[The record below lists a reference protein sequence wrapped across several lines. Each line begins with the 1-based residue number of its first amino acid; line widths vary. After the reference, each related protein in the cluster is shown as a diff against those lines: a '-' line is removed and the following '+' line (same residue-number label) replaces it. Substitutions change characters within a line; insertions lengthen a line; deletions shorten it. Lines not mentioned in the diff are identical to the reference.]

1 PMRGL
6 AKIMVG
12 AALLAMSLG
21 PAAARSIFATPP
33 PITAQDYP
41 GAPKPADD
49 DQRNAPYAMNY
60 TDEAVQSL
68 GFRDGRMDLFST
80 HPPSHSLWPSF
91 SGGVGGDGA
100 MLKLQWHP
108 GQ

>member
-1 PMRGL
+1 MRAL
-6 AKIMVG
+6 VKIMVG
-12 AALLAMSLG
+12 AALLATSLG
-21 PAAARSIFATPP
+21 PAAARSIFAAPP
-33 PITAQDYP
+33 VISAQNYP
-41 GAPKPADD
+41 GAPRAVIDNPD
-49 DQRNAPYAMNY
+49 APYAMTY

-80 HPPSHSLWPSF
+80 KPASHSYWPSF